1 MRSFFF
7 VGFLTGVYCPC
18 CQFGLQRTDGVVMCI
33 FWLQYFKVIVHFFFF
48 LALFISSFPLFRPS
62 VVEIWTYCFV
72 ISFCGSFNRFSFPSL
87 LENVFLLLV
96 KKYSLLECLNSL
108 IFMVVFERFPY
119 MLFIFFL
126 GFRKTRFISIFV
138 GKCLAQSNHADSC
151 KNIVVSLL
159 CNPEE
164 KQFGVKINC
173 WDFFLWKAARNST
186 CHLLSCFE

>member
-33 FWLQYFKVIVHFFFF
+33 FWLQYFKVIVRFFFSLLYSFHRF
-48 LALFISSFPLFRPS
+48 LCFDLLLLKYGPIVLSYRFVVLLIVFLFLHISSTFF
-62 VVEIWTYCFV
+62 
-72 ISFCGSFNRFSFPSL
+72 FCWQ
-87 LENVFLLLV
+87 
-96 KKYSLLECLNSL
+96 KKYSLLEYLNSL
-108 IFMVVFERFPY
+108 IFMVVFQRFPY
-119 MLFIFFL
+119 MLFIFLL

-138 GKCLAQSNHADSC
+138 GKCLAQSNLADSC

-173 WDFFLWKAARNST
+173 RGFFGRR
-186 CHLLSCFE
+186 